1 LAAHCVFAWGEI
13 MYAHRKS
20 WPWLMVAALLGFL
33 LGPFVHAGSPVIGPL
48 RLVGSTDLPGFTG
61 DFDHFAADLKGN
73 RLFLAGE
80 DHKTVEVFDLRT
92 GKRIHS
98 ILGFG
103 APHSI
108 LYLPSADELYV
119 TDGESGTVDIF
130 RGNDYQAVGKIQ
142 LLAGADSAGYDAATG
157 IYYVVTGGKD
167 VPLDYS
173 VLAAVDLAA
182 RKKVGEL
189 RFESNHV
196 EAMAL
201 EKNGPRIFI
210 NVTDK
215 GQVAV
220 VDRRS
225 MKLTASWPV
234 GVAQQNSP
242 IALDEATHRL
252 FVICRQPP
260 TFVAM
265 DTRTG
270 ALITSLPT
278 AGRADDVA
286 LDLVNRRIYVPGGE
300 GYIAVYHQESPN
312 SYDMTAK
319 VPSALGAKTTLLVP
333 EINRLFVA
341 ASPGDSKEMAKL
353 LIFAVQP

>member
-1 LAAHCVFAWGEI
+1 MNARRERWPSLLSVAVLA
-13 MYAHRKS
+13 
-20 WPWLMVAALLGFL
+20 FL
-33 LGPFVHAGSPVIGPL
+33 VGPFVHAGSPAVGPL
-48 RLVGSTDLPGFTG
+48 RLVGSTDLPGFIG

-80 DHKTVEVFDLRT
+80 DHKTVEVFDLQT

-98 ILGFG
+98 IVGFG

-108 LYLPSADELYV
+108 LYLPGKNELYV
-119 TDGESGTVDIF
+119 TDGESGTIKIF
-130 RGNDYQAVGKIQ
+130 RGNDYESIGKIQ
-142 LLAGADSAGYDAATG
+142 LLAGADSAGYDDATG

-201 EKNGPRIFI
+201 EQNGPRIFI

-225 MKLTASWPV
+225 MQLMASWPV
-234 GVAQQNSP
+234 GVAKQNSP
-242 IALDEATHRL
+242 IALDEANHRL

-260 TFVAM
+260 TFVVM
-265 DTRTG
+265 DTQTG
-270 ALITSLPT
+270 AVITSLPT

-286 LDLVNRRIYVPGGE
+286 LDLANHRIYVPGGE
-300 GYIAVYHQESPN
+300 GYIAVYHQEGAN
-312 SYDMTAK
+312 SYNMTAK
-319 VPSALGAKTTLLVP
+319 IPSAPGAKTTLLVP

-353 LIFAVQP
+353 LIFAVRP

>member
-1 LAAHCVFAWGEI
+1 
-13 MYAHRKS
+13 M
-20 WPWLMVAALLGFL
+20 
-33 LGPFVHAGSPVIGPL
+33 
-48 RLVGSTDLPGFTG
+48 
-61 DFDHFAADLKGN
+61 
-73 RLFLAGE
+73 
-80 DHKTVEVFDLRT
+80 
-92 GKRIHS
+92 
-98 ILGFG
+98 
-103 APHSI
+103 
-108 LYLPSADELYV
+108 
-119 TDGESGTVDIF
+119 
-130 RGNDYQAVGKIQ
+130 
-142 LLAGADSAGYDAATG
+142 
-157 IYYVVTGGKD
+157 VTGGKD
-167 VPLDYS
+167 VSLNYS

-182 RKKVGEL
+182 RKKTGEL

-225 MKLTASWPV
+225 MQLIASWPV
-234 GVAQQNSP
+234 GAAQQNSP
-242 IALDEATHRL
+242 VALDEANHKL

-260 TFVAM
+260 TFVVM
-265 DTRTG
+265 DTQTG
-270 ALITSLPT
+270 ALVTSLPT

-286 LDLVNRRIYVPGGE
+286 LDLANHRIYVPGGE
-300 GYIAVYHQESPN
+300 GYIAVYHQEGAN
-312 SYDMTAK
+312 NYNMTAK

-353 LIFAVQP
+353 LIFAVRP